1 MYQIKITLPSLVSTY
16 SSKLQINQI
25 LRNIILKPVAT
36 VTTNIFANLSV
47 INGSLLS
54 TEDGKILLS

>member
-1 MYQIKITLPSLVSTY
+1 MFQTKITLPSSVSTY
-16 SSKLQINQI
+16 SSRLQINLI
-25 LRNIILKPVAT
+25 IRNTILKPVAT